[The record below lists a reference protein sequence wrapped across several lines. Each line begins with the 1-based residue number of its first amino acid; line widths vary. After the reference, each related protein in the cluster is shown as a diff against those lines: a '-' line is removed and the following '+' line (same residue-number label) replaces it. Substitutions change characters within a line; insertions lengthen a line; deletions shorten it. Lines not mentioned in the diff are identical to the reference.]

1 MQKEAISTQFAKK
14 KETKV
19 SSSYILFL
27 VCWLVYTCAYIARGN
42 FSFARSLMMDEGLIG
57 VGVAGAISSV
67 YFIFYA
73 VGQMINGALADK
85 KSPFA
90 MVGIGLVLVVA
101 SNLAMT
107 FSQPPVLFCIWWA
120 INGFG
125 QSMLWSPVFF
135 IISNILH
142 SKVRFFAVTAI
153 ALSTP
158 AGKMSCSLLSGLAL
172 KGGKWVSVFYMA
184 SFIIAAMLLLWL
196 AAYIAVRKDVI
207 NNASPKAKNNDGEQN
222 ATNMGEDKP
231 RSAWALFLGG
241 GLIALIPSLI
251 VYGVLCNGVS
261 EVVPSILSG
270 EYGLSASA
278 AALLDTVIP
287 IVGIMGVFFS
297 NFCYL
302 KMFKRNEV
310 GAAAFCMMMCVPPIV
325 VMLVMALMS
334 KDGFVFGQYADA
346 AIFVVAYALIY
357 LLQLAFAHIV
367 ISLMA
372 MKFSKFSL
380 AATASGLT
388 NAAAYG
394 GSAIATYGLSY
405 TIELLPLWGT
415 LLIWLGSLA
424 IAAVSLALGYRKWKV
439 FSKENKL
446 I

>member
-1 MQKEAISTQFAKK
+1 MQKNAIQTADAER

-19 SSSYILFL
+19 SSSYLLFL
-27 VCWLVYTCAYIARGN
+27 ACWLVYTCAYIARGN
-42 FSFARSLMMDEGLIG
+42 FSFARSLMMEEGLIG
-57 VGVAGAISSV
+57 VGVAGAVSSV
-67 YFIFYA
+67 YFICYA
-73 VGQMINGALADK
+73 VGQMVNGALADK
-85 KSPFA
+85 KSPFG
-90 MVGIGLVLVVA
+90 MVAIGLALVVA

-107 FSQPPVLFCIWWA
+107 LAQPSWLFCVWWA
-120 INGFG
+120 VNGFG

-158 AGKMSCSLLSGLAL
+158 AGKMSCSLLSSLAL
-172 KGGKWVSVFYMA
+172 KGGKWANVFYMA
-184 SFIIAAMLLLWL
+184 SFIIAAMLLLWI
-196 AAYIAVRKDVI
+196 AAYLAVRKNVI
-207 NNASPKAKNNDGEQN
+207 NNAVVKENKANDEEKAEKGSH
-222 ATNMGEDKP
+222 
-231 RSAWALFLGG
+231 SALALFLGG
-241 GLIALIPSLI
+241 GLIALIPSLL

-287 IVGIMGVFFS
+287 IIGIVGVFFS

-310 GAAAFCMMMCVPPIV
+310 SAAFFCMMMCVPPV
-325 VMLVMALMS
+325 LVMLAMALLS

-357 LLQLAFAHIV
+357 LLQLAFAHLI

-372 MKFSKFSL
+372 MKFSRFSL

-405 TIELLPLWGT
+405 AIELLPLWGT
-415 LLIWLGSLA
+415 LLIWLGCLA
-424 IAAVSLALGYRKWKV
+424 VAAVSLFFGLKQWKR

>member
-1 MQKEAISTQFAKK
+1 
-14 KETKV
+14 
-19 SSSYILFL
+19 
-27 VCWLVYTCAYIARGN
+27 
-42 FSFARSLMMDEGLIG
+42 MDEGLIG

-67 YFIFYA
+67 YFICYA

-90 MVGIGLVLVVA
+90 MVAIGLTLVVA

-107 FSQPPVLFCIWWA
+107 LSQPPALFCVWWA
-120 INGFG
+120 VNGFG

-153 ALSTP
+153 AVSTP

-172 KGGKWVSVFYMA
+172 GGGRWASVFYMA

-196 AAYIAVRKDVI
+196 AAYVAVRKNVI
-207 NNASPKAKNNDGEQN
+207 NNAPPKVKKTDDASGSG
-222 ATNMGEDKP
+222 TDKR
-231 RSAWALFLGG
+231 RSAFALFLGG

-270 EYGLSASA
+270 EYALSPTA

-287 IVGIMGVFFS
+287 IIGIVGVFFN

-310 GAAAFCMMMCVPPIV
+310 SAAFFCMMMCVPPV
-325 VMLVMALMS
+325 LVMLVMALMS
-334 KDGFVFGQYADA
+334 KNGFVFGQYADA
-346 AIFVVAYALIY
+346 AVFVVAYALIY
-357 LLQLAFAHIV
+357 LLQHAFAHLI

-372 MKFSKFSL
+372 MKFSRFSL

-405 TIELLPLWGT
+405 AIELLPLWGT
-415 LLIWLGSLA
+415 LLIWLGCLA
-424 IAAVSLALGYRKWKV
+424 VAAVSLLVGLKKWKR